1 MEGLLE
7 SFCDLDPR
15 PIVVSVPVAALLEV
29 LYLVSQDPNLFA
41 QPLDLLFV
49 FEHESVGMDL
59 LVDRKFVVRL
69 DYLAIS
75 ELEPIHAE
83 GKHLRWFDDPVCLSG
98 VAFSSLV
105 DLVPFNGISKCVFP
119 GDVKVFLVSDLEY
132 NIADCRVLPFLVRV
146 PILVCVLDL
155 GVRFANEGGID
166 CL

>member
-98 VAFSSLV
+98 VAFSSLIN
-105 DLVPFNGISKCVFP
+105 LVPFNGISKSIFP
-119 GDVKVFLVSDLEY
+119 RDIKIFLICDLEQ
-132 NIADCRVLPFLVRV
+132 NIADSG
-146 PILVCVLDL
+146 ILS
-155 GVRFANEGGID
+155 F
-166 CL
+166 